1 MVVVWMILIV
11 VGLGLAIFASRRAV
25 TNTSALAFGLRIP
38 PFLIGITLVAV
49 GTDLP
54 EIANSIAASVSG
66 NGDLNVGD
74 SVGSAATQITL
85 VLGIAPLAGGAFIAG
100 SRRVAWVGA
109 LTAVALAI
117 GAFLFSDGYLGRGDA
132 AILLAFWL
140 AANVMVWRATPPSS
154 DPVLTVPSRTK
165 YRHLAGALAYLALVG
180 VGATAAVLAF
190 VEFSDILGVPQ
201 YLIAF
206 FVASIGTSLPE
217 LVVSVSA
224 LRQGARDLAVGDL
237 FGASLSDASL
247 SIAAGPLIAPT
258 AITGSLAVR
267 GSIVALVAVALVT
280 VLVVSTRRVD
290 WKVGLTLL
298 TIYGGF
304 YVALLL

>member
-1 MVVVWMILIV
+1 MVVIWMILII
-11 VGLGLAIFASRRAV
+11 LGLALAVFASKRAV
-25 TNTSALAFGLRIP
+25 THASALAFGLRIP
-38 PFLIGITLVAV
+38 PFLIGITLVAI

-54 EIANSIAASVSG
+54 EIANSIAASISG

-85 VLGIAPLAGGAFIAG
+85 VLGIAPLAGGAFAAG

-109 LTAVALAI
+109 FTVVALAI
-117 GAFLFSDGYLGRGDA
+117 GAFLFSDGYLGRRDA
-132 AILLAFWL
+132 VILLVFWL
-140 AANVMVWRATPPSS
+140 AANIIVWRAIPPSS
-154 DPVLTVPSRTK
+154 EPVLVIPSRGK
-165 YRHLAGALAYLALVG
+165 ARHVAATLAYLALVG
-180 VGATAAVLAF
+180 TGATTAVLAF
-190 VEFSDILGVPQ
+190 VQFSSILGVPQ
-201 YLIAF
+201 YIIAF

-267 GSIVALVAVALVT
+267 GSVVALVAVALVT
-280 VLVVSTRRVD
+280 VVVASTKRVD
-290 WKVGLTLL
+290 WKIGLILL

-304 YVALLL
+304 YVALLV

>member
-1 MVVVWMILIV
+1 MAVVWMILIV
-11 VGLGLAIFASRRAV
+11 VGLALAVFASRRAV
-25 TNTSALAFGLRIP
+25 GHASALAFGLRIP
-38 PFLIGITLVAV
+38 PFLIGITLVAI

-54 EIANSIAASVSG
+54 EIANSIAASISG

-117 GAFLFSDGYLGRGDA
+117 GAVLVSDGYLGRRDA

-140 AANVMVWRATPPSS
+140 VANVIVWRATPPSS
-154 DPVLTVPSRTK
+154 DPALAVPSRGK
-165 YRHLAGALAYLALVG
+165 ARHLGMTLAYLALVG

-190 VEFSDILGVPQ
+190 VEFSAVLGVPQ
-201 YLIAF
+201 YFIAF

-258 AITGSLAVR
+258 AITGSLALR

-280 VLVVSTRRVD
+280 VLVVLTPRVD

-304 YVALLL
+304 YVALLV